1 MPALDIF
8 SSSAFSMV
16 ALTDAINKMPYVPGR
31 IGQLGLFRE
40 QGVST
45 TSVMIEER
53 EGSLNLVETTARGA
67 PAIQNT
73 TNKRKARSLVV
84 PHIALED
91 TILADEVQNVRAF
104 GSESML
110 EGVQAVVNQRMSEM
124 ATEMDATLEHLR
136 IGAIKGQI
144 LDADGATVLYDL
156 FTGFGVS
163 QHTEI
168 DFDLDNATPAPG
180 VIKKKC
186 HDIRRKI
193 EDELG
198 AQPYEHIHAICGA
211 DFFDDL
217 ITHSEVAKAYDRYLD
232 GAFLRQGQARGSF
245 EYSGIVFEEYRG
257 RGGTVDFTDGS
268 KAYFP
273 GRRPGAV
280 PAVQRARGLRRDRNT
295 IGLPPH
301 PSGKNRSDQ
310 RSERGQEGSG
320 PAVRPLGH
328 AARTVQ
334 PAADLHPAAGAGQG
348 QAHVRRPP
356 I

>member
-1 MPALDIF
+1 MPALDVF
-8 SSSAFSMV
+8 SGSAFSMV

-67 PAIQNT
+67 PAVQNT

-124 ATEMDATLEHLR
+124 ATKMDATLEHLR

-168 DFDLDNATPAPG
+168 DFDLDNATLVPG
-180 VIKKKC
+180 RS
-186 HDIRRKI
+186 RRSATTS
-193 EDELG
+193 G
-198 AQPYEHIHAICGA
+198 ARSKTTRRARRRA
-211 DFFDDL
+211 
-217 ITHSEVAKAYDRYLD
+217 
-232 GAFLRQGQARGSF
+232 LRPHPRHVRARLLRRPDHPC
-245 EYSGIVFEEYRG
+245 RG
-257 RGGTVDFTDGS
+257 REGVRASSPDSRSFQVEPQV
-268 KAYFP
+268 F
-273 GRRPGAV
+273 AV
-280 PAVQRARGLRRDRNT
+280 N
-295 IGLPPH
+295 
-301 PSGKNRSDQ
+301 SDM
-310 RSERGQEGSG
+310 S
-320 PAVRPLGH
+320 
-328 AARTVQ
+328 
-334 PAADLHPAAGAGQG
+334 
-348 QAHVRRPP
+348 
-356 I
+356 